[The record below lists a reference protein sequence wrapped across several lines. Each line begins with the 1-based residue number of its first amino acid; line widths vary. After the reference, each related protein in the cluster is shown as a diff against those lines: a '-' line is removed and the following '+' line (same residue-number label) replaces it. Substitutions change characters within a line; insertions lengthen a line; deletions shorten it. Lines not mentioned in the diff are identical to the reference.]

1 MKESKDINKFIIAW
15 IIVVGFFSVSIYLL
29 YLVKGGQEIKDST
42 GAIFMLL
49 GALVSKFSAV
59 IDYFFGSTQSSADKT
74 AQIVNMA
81 KEGDFKKPCPPEVKN
96 GNSTEVPTRP

>member
-15 IIVVGFFSVSIYLL
+15 IIVAGFFGVSIYLL

-42 GAIFMLL
+42 GAVFMLL

-59 IDYFFGSTQSSADKT
+59 IDYFFGSTQASADKT
-74 AQIVNMA
+74 NQIVDMA
-81 KEGDFKKPCPPEVKN
+81 KTGTFKPDPCPPKMDDATSVK
-96 GNSTEVPTRP
+96 P

>member
-1 MKESKDINKFIIAW
+1 MNQSKDINKFIIAW
-15 IIVVGFFSVSIYLL
+15 IIVVGFFGVSIYLL

-59 IDYFFGSTQSSADKT
+59 IDYFFGSTQSSAEKT
-74 AQIVNMA
+74 RVMVDMA
-81 KEGDFKKPCPPEVKN
+81 KTGTFEKPPCPEVTDATSVK
-96 GNSTEVPTRP
+96 P